1 MDYLNAYSEA
11 GLTAEKMAD
20 ITVELIE
27 ILMNQLDIPACL
39 REINDRHP
47 ELTEK
52 QRAVLE
58 LDRKFT
64 DDSIEQFI
72 NETFGGKDG
81 LRQQMIIIYGGAN
94 QEKLEEPKTETESV
108 D

>member
-1 MDYLNAYSEA
+1 MDMMNQYAEV

-20 ITVELIE
+20 ITCELID
-27 ILMNQLDIPACL
+27 ILMRQLDIPACL

-64 DDSIEQFI
+64 GDYIESFI
-72 NETFGGKDG
+72 NEVFGGRDG
-81 LRQQMIIIYGGAN
+81 LREQMLLVFGGAES
-94 QEKLEEPKTETESV
+94 EKLEEPETESV